1 MASLNKVMLIGNL
14 GRDPEV
20 RYMSSGDPVATLA
33 LATTSV
39 WNDKNGQRQESTEW
53 HRVIFFGKQAE
64 ICQQYLKKGS
74 SIYVEG
80 KIQTRKWTDNSGAER
95 YSTDIRG
102 DLMQMLG
109 GRNSNTSQQGEDM
122 HFDAQHSRDM
132 NHTRSQ
138 QSNPS
143 SRPAPPR
150 RQEPQTIHAITDLDD
165 DIPF

>member
-80 KIQTRKWTDNSGAER
+80 KIQTRKWTDNSGTER

-102 DLMQMLG
+102 DLMQMLS

-122 HFDAQHSRDM
+122 PFDAQHVRDM
-132 NHTRSQ
+132 NHTSAP
-138 QSNPS
+138 SSEPS
-143 SRPAPPR
+143 SRPAPHR
-150 RQEPQTIHAITDLDD
+150 RQETQHIPAITDLDD